1 MNVSK
6 AKTATIMNK
15 FTIQQLQ
22 QMRESEDRVEFK
34 AGEGGNVSYDGRGKT
49 NPKDRRRCI
58 LGYVIALC
66 NEGGGRLVI
75 GMHDNYPHRVT
86 GTRQSQDAIGQLE
99 SDIYRDTTIRPEIY
113 ELYDEEKHRVLVIEV
128 PSRPIGKV
136 FKFEDVPLMRVG
148 EELKPMSDA
157 MYLKILQESE
167 PDFSEKICEGLS
179 LEDLDE
185 EAIRVMKQGYAQ
197 RWNKPEFVSTPTLQ
211 VLLDFA
217 LMNKGGQLTNAALIL
232 LGKSEAIRKHLYCN
246 RVTVEYRLYHSMI
259 EYTARQEFQEPLV
272 LMVDSV
278 WNYINQPASN
288 PLQHYNDGF
297 RIGDIPAFNR
307 EVVRE
312 AILNACCHRVMFIQS
327 DVVVKQ
333 YPDQLV
339 ITNAGGFPVGVDVDN
354 ILTVNSMPRCK
365 LITEVLQKA
374 GFIEKSGQGVD
385 KMFYHCL
392 MDGKCLP
399 DYSLTD
405 EWQVCLRLPGEIK
418 YPAFMLYARELQ
430 NARPA
435 NNKLNVFD
443 LLALFRASQ
452 GDSQRYTDEVTLRKL
467 IDEGLLISAQDGYK
481 LSDRYYEIVKN
492 VGTVEDN
499 RKNDTVNVPVN
510 DTVKL
515 SQLTERQKRIYHI
528 IKDGTINDTANDI
541 VNDTVTAKTLSESLG
556 TSIITIKRD
565 LAAMQSMGVIKRV
578 GSDKTGHWEVVN
590 KL

>member
-22 QMRESEDRVEFK
+22 HMRESEDRVEFK

-86 GTRQSQDAIGQLE
+86 GTRQAQDAIGQLE
-99 SDIYRDTTIRPEIY
+99 ADIYRDTTIRPEIY
-113 ELYDEEKHRVLVIEV
+113 ELYDEENRRVLVIEV

-157 MYLKILQESE
+157 VYLKILQESE
-167 PDFSEKICEGLS
+167 PDFSEKICEGLT

-211 VLLDFA
+211 VLRDFA
-217 LMNKGGQLTNAALIL
+217 LMNKDGQLTNAALIL
-232 LGKSEAIRKHLYCN
+232 LGKSEVIRKHLYCN

-392 MDGKCLP
+392 MDGKLLP

-405 EWQVCLRLPGEIK
+405 DWQVCLRLPGEIK

-452 GDSQRYTDEVTLRKL
+452 GDSQRHTDEVTLRKL
-467 IDEGLLISAQDGYK
+467 TDEGLLITAQDGYK
-481 LSDRYYEIVKN
+481 LSDRYYEIAKN
-492 VGTVEDN
+492 TAVDVIGQDS
-499 RKNDTVNVPVN
+499 DTKNVPVN

-515 SQLTERQKRIYHI
+515 SQLTERQKRIYCI
-528 IKDGTINDTANDI
+528 IKDGTINGTI
-541 VNDTVTAKTLSESLG
+541 NDTINAQTLSEALG
-556 TSIITIKRD
+556 ASVTTIKRD
-565 LAAMQSMGVIKRV
+565 LYVLRDLNLIKYV
-578 GSDKTGHWEVVN
+578 GSNKTGHWEVIN
-590 KL
+590 